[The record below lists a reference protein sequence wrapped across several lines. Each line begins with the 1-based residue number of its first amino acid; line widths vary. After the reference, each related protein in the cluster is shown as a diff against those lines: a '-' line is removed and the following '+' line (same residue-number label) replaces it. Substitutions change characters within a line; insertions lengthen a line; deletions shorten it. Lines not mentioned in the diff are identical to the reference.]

1 MSGYARPQ
9 LGRLIVTPFATIGVL
24 AAVLTWEIEH
34 VGSVLIALVITA
46 GAVAVGVFV
55 ARQLRRDIDKVT
67 DYYATLLRTADEQ
80 SRQAEAANRLKD
92 DFLATLSHELR
103 TPLNSVLGW
112 ARLLAGGKLDAPQT
126 ARAVQ
131 AIERAGWAQS
141 RLIEDLLDVSRIVAG
156 QLQLNTAPT
165 VVQPLV
171 QAAVDSLRSAAEAKR
186 ITIATALAAALDPI
200 AADADRLQQV
210 AWNLI
215 SNAVKFTPAGGH
227 VDVRLTSSAEQVCL
241 TVSDTGI
248 GFTPDVASHLFER
261 FRLGDSSTTRQH
273 GGLGLGLG
281 IVRHVVELHGG
292 TVTAASAGPNMGS
305 TFEVCIPIQPWT
317 EPLAEPAR

>member
-112 ARLLAGGKLDAPQT
+112 ARLLAGGKLDAAQ
-126 ARAVQ
+126 RAHAGQ
-131 AIERAGWAQS
+131 AIERAGRAQA
-141 RLIEDLLDVSRIVAG
+141 RLVRELLHM
-156 QLQLNTAPT
+156 P
-165 VVQPLV
+165 
-171 QAAVDSLRSAAEAKR
+171 
-186 ITIATALAAALDPI
+186 
-200 AADADRLQQV
+200 RL
-210 AWNLI
+210 L
-215 SNAVKFTPAGGH
+215 
-227 VDVRLTSSAEQVCL
+227 
-241 TVSDTGI
+241 
-248 GFTPDVASHLFER
+248 
-261 FRLGDSSTTRQH
+261 
-273 GGLGLGLG
+273 
-281 IVRHVVELHGG
+281 
-292 TVTAASAGPNMGS
+292 AGP
-305 TFEVCIPIQPWT
+305 
-317 EPLAEPAR
+317 L